1 MNDWK
6 PAQEAGAA
14 LILRVIEAA
23 RAVVSKPGYG
33 LATLYDQDGAALGTA
48 VAMLGAAME
57 QLAPRPAWRAVTWEQ
72 VARSFGAGTRV
83 RLSGAE
89 AVVESAA
96 LQTWHADPRSSEY
109 RPQPLSHQVCA
120 VRLVGRGQLYNMPPD
135 GAVEILDVEWPEAD
149 LASWVAAAGAVLEC
163 QAMETLKRSMGAEE
177 VGG

>member
-57 QLAPRPAWRAVTWEQ
+57 QLAPRPAWRVVTWKDI
-72 VARSFGAGTRV
+72 AGSAASGTRV
-83 RLSGAE
+83 RLGTAE

-96 LQTWHADPRSSEY
+96 LQTWHADPRSSEF
-109 RPQPLSHQVCA
+109 RPQPLEHQVCA
-120 VRLVGRGQLYNMPPD
+120 VRLAGRGQLYSMPPT

-149 LASWVAAAGAVLEC
+149 MAGWVSAAGAVLEC
-163 QAMETLKRSMGAEE
+163 QAMENLKRSLGAEE
-177 VGG
+177 VEQ